1 MELKGII
8 AGLGNPGSQYAATRH
23 NMGFAAVQSFLD
35 LARGQGADVEPL
47 SGSRFKADLWKIM
60 LSPQEIWLA
69 AMPLTFMNLSGESIQ
84 PLLNWYK
91 IPHEKL
97 LVIHDELDL
106 PPGKIKLQFGGSPAG
121 HNGLKSIQQ
130 RLGSADFYRLR
141 IGVGRPPD
149 RDNAISWV
157 LGRFSREESLLM
169 EKTFPFI
176 SRVIACYVDEGP
188 VKAMNMANDR
198 RNIVLPS

>member
-1 MELKGII
+1 MELKGLI

-23 NMGFAAVQSFLD
+23 NMGFAAVQSFLEH
-35 LARGQGADVEPL
+35 ARRQGAAVEPV
-47 SGSRFKADLWKIM
+47 SGSRFKAELWKIT
-60 LSPQEIWLA
+60 LSPQATWLT
-69 AMPLTFMNLSGESIQ
+69 AMPQPFMNLSGESIQ
-84 PLLNWYK
+84 PLLNWYR
-91 IPHEKL
+91 IPTENL

-106 PPGKIKLQFGGSPAG
+106 PPGKIKLQLGGSPAG

-130 RLGSADFYRLR
+130 RLGSAGFYRLR

-157 LGRFSREESLLM
+157 LGRFPADEAAVM

-176 SRVIACYVDEGP
+176 TQVISCYVDEGP

-198 RNIVLPS
+198 RNIVRPA

>member
-8 AGLGNPGSQYAATRH
+8 AGLGNPGIQYAATRH
-23 NMGFAAVQSFLD
+23 NMGFAAVQSFLEQ
-35 LARGQGADVEPL
+35 ARSQGASVEPL
-47 SGSRFKADLWKIM
+47 SGAKFRAELWKVTF
-60 LSPQEIWLA
+60 SRQETWLA
-69 AMPLTFMNLSGESIQ
+69 AMPMTFMNLSGESIQ

-91 IPHEKL
+91 TPPQSL

-130 RLGSADFYRLR
+130 RLGTADFYRLR

-149 RDNAISWV
+149 RGNDISWV
-157 LGRFSREESLLM
+157 LGRFSPEDASVM

-176 SRVIACYVDEGP
+176 SRVIACYVEDGP